1 MDIKRAEKCFANH
14 KATLTDYGNIKILD
28 FKNPKSSE
36 YRIRFLFEEDYC
48 RLHISG
54 DLGELTATNYYNMT
68 YEKFSD
74 MVRDVGYFEGKINCH
89 SRPLYIYDEDAVKED
104 VLELIKEM
112 YGLEELIEDYRNYDF
127 YSKEEVLEEFYDDIL
142 SDFSDS
148 TGISS
153 EARKI
158 LAKYIGE
165 YDAYSDDIG
174 KRKTDILDW
183 YMFAFQ
189 LAQKQLND
197 DNAEIKTHPAV
208 DTEKHAY
215 YIDITDL
222 AANAFV
228 EMMFKDESKRF
239 ISYETLERYCSEVVN
254 ILNSKGKKTTLI
266 LSREN
271 TNVMFRNYSDIF
283 EEIVLDNQSGIFLKS
298 EISIENLI
306 MKFRGYLAWD
316 VLLAFVS
323 KQAVSKL
330 GI

>member
-1 MDIKRAEKCFANH
+1 M
-14 KATLTDYGNIKILD
+14 D

-54 DLGELTATNYYNMT
+54 DLGELIATNYYNMT
-68 YEKFSD
+68 YEKFND

-104 VLELIKEM
+104 VLELVKEK
-112 YGLEELIEDYRNYDF
+112 YGLEELIENYRNYDF
-127 YSKEEVLEEFYDDIL
+127 YSNEEVLEEFYDDIL
-142 SDFSDS
+142 SDFSDV

-165 YDAYSDDIG
+165 YDAYSENIG

-197 DNAEIKTHPAV
+197 NDFENKIVE
-208 DTEKHAY
+208 TEKHAHWIKHKPNEEQMKTY
-215 YIDITDL
+215 HELGFGKAMDVKSIYWSCSNCNGWGTP
-222 AANAFV
+222 V
-228 EMMFKDESKRF
+228 QK
-239 ISYETLERYCSEVVN
+239 YCSNCGCEMKK
-254 ILNSKGKKTTLI
+254 SKG
-266 LSREN
+266 E
-271 TNVMFRNYSDIF
+271 
-283 EEIVLDNQSGIFLKS
+283 
-298 EISIENLI
+298 
-306 MKFRGYLAWD
+306 
-316 VLLAFVS
+316 
-323 KQAVSKL
+323 
-330 GI
+330 

>member
-1 MDIKRAEKCFANH
+1 MDIKRAEKCFENH

-104 VLELIKEM
+104 VLELIKEK

-127 YSKEEVLEEFYDDIL
+127 YSKEEVLEEFYDDIF

-197 DNAEIKTHPAV
+197 DNAEIKTYPAV

-215 YIDITDL
+215 WIDVTTEDDDEPL
-222 AANAFV
+222 
-228 EMMFKDESKRF
+228 FKCSNCGNKGGQWNYNFD
-239 ISYETLERYCSEVVN
+239 YCPDCGYKMEKVKENNN
-254 ILNSKGKKTTLI
+254 I
-266 LSREN
+266 E
-271 TNVMFRNYSDIF
+271 
-283 EEIVLDNQSGIFLKS
+283 
-298 EISIENLI
+298 
-306 MKFRGYLAWD
+306 
-316 VLLAFVS
+316 
-323 KQAVSKL
+323 
-330 GI
+330 

>member
-127 YSKEEVLEEFYDDIL
+127 YSNEEVLEEFYDDIL

-208 DTEKHAY
+208 ETEKYAHWIKHKPNEEQMKAY
-215 YIDITDL
+215 HELGFGKAMDVKSTYWTCS
-222 AANAFV
+222 NCNCWGTPV
-228 EMMFKDESKRF
+228 YK
-239 ISYETLERYCSEVVN
+239 YCSN
-254 ILNSKGKKTTLI
+254 CGRKMKKVK
-266 LSREN
+266 EN
-271 TNVMFRNYSDIF
+271 N
-283 EEIVLDNQSGIFLKS
+283 K
-298 EISIENLI
+298 IE
-306 MKFRGYLAWD
+306 
-316 VLLAFVS
+316 
-323 KQAVSKL
+323 
-330 GI
+330 